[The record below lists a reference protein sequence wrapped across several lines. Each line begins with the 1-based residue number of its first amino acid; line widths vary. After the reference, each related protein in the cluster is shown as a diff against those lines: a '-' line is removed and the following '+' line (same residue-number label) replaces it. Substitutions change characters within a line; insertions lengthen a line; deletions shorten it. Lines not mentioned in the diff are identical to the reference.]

1 MLRWLR
7 VLLIAILVVPIIGVL
22 VAIIGLAVARM
33 SLPASACTVS
43 EASIASLVLEKT
55 TESEVIAKLGCDGV
69 HDVQLDA
76 EGLRIETITWRGDAW
91 PYSVFEAYLVNGVLH
106 GTNVV
111 RLDLSATYPSEPEE
125 AVAD

>member
-7 VLLIAILVVPIIGVL
+7 VTLIAMLVIPIVGVL

-33 SLPASACTVS
+33 SLPATACTVS
-43 EASIASLVLEKT
+43 EASIASFVVEKT

-76 EGLRIETITWRGDAW
+76 EGLRIETISWRGDAW

-106 GTNVV
+106 GAKVI
-111 RLDLSATYPSEPEE
+111 RLNLEAAYPSGQSET
-125 AVAD
+125 VAD